1 MKPRIYID
9 TSVIG
14 GCYDDEF
21 QESSKKLIDLFKSST
36 AIALISE
43 LTKIELINAQKRI
56 QYIISQISLNNI
68 EELQLTHESSTLAQ
82 HYINESVIGEANSI
96 DAEHIAIATTNR
108 ADILVSWNFRH
119 IVNLAR
125 IRGYNGVNLKWG
137 YPILEIRTPSEVI
150 SYEE

>member
-43 LTKIELINAQKRI
+43 LTKIELINAQ
-56 QYIISQISLNNI
+56 SEFNI
-68 EELQLTHESSTLAQ
+68 LYHK
-82 HYINESVIGEANSI
+82 
-96 DAEHIAIATTNR
+96 
-108 ADILVSWNFRH
+108 F
-119 IVNLAR
+119 
-125 IRGYNGVNLKWG
+125 
-137 YPILEIRTPSEVI
+137 P
-150 SYEE
+150 